1 MSGDKRYLR
10 HFDWPLLATGIVL
23 ILIGLLNIYSATW
36 GGQGTNFNRQFLWFG
51 IGLAVMMPVIVV
63 DYRILERLSYFIYG
77 GMIASLIAVLVFG
90 RVGSGA
96 RRWLDLGPVSMQPS
110 EFAKLAVIL
119 ALAKYFQTVWRT
131 DGYGAKDLFVPF
143 LLALIPFALIA
154 RQPDLGSAGFLLVLS
169 GSLFLILKIKTRL
182 LIGIAALSAP
192 MPFLLWHFYM
202 HDYQK
207 QRVLTMLDPQSDPLG
222 RGYHII
228 QSIIA
233 IGSGGVAGKGF
244 MQGSQSQL
252 KFLPEQHTDFI
263 FSVLAE
269 EWGFLGGLVTMGL
282 LMAMVYFAFRIA
294 FLAKD
299 RFGQLLATGIGIM
312 FFWQAFINI
321 AMVIGVFPVVGV
333 PLPFIS
339 YGGSALLMNMCALGL
354 LLNISMRRFMF

>member
-1 MSGDKRYLR
+1 MATERRYLR
-10 HFDWPLLATGIVL
+10 HFDWPLLATGLFL

-36 GGQGTNFNRQFLWFG
+36 GGQGSTFNRQFLWFG
-51 IGLAVMMPVIVV
+51 IGLMVMIPIIVI
-63 DYRILERLSYFIYG
+63 DYRVLDRLSYVLYG
-77 GMIASLIAVLVFG
+77 GMITALIAVLAFG
-90 RVGSGA
+90 RIGSGA
-96 RRWLDLGPVSMQPS
+96 RRWLDLGPISVQPS
-110 EFAKLAVIL
+110 EFAKLALIL

-131 DGYGAKDLFVPF
+131 DGYGPKELLVPAVM
-143 LLALIPFALIA
+143 ALIPFALIA
-154 RQPDLGSAGFLLVLS
+154 RQPDLGSAGFLLLLA
-169 GSLFLILKIKTRL
+169 GSFFLILKVKRRL
-182 LIGIAALSAP
+182 LIGLTALSAP

-233 IGSGGVAGKGF
+233 IGSGGVTGKGF

-269 EWGFLGGLVTMGL
+269 EWGFLGSLVALAAL
-282 LMAMVYFAFRIA
+282 LAMVYFAFRIA
-294 FLAKD
+294 FQAKD
-299 RFGQLLATGIGIM
+299 RFGQLLATGVGIM

-321 AMVIGVFPVVGV
+321 AMVIGIFPVVGV